1 LTGPSGA
8 IGLNWLAVESMALRV
23 GVPEEELLDFWEKL
37 NLISVT
43 VLNLK
48 YEDQERKRKQQK

>member
-1 LTGPSGA
+1 
-8 IGLNWLAVESMALRV
+8 MALRV

-43 VLNLK
+43 VLNLQ